1 MRSNILSAGRR
12 SRGAIAPQAEIARLH
27 HAVAVLNEKL
37 REAEAARDNA
47 LAVAEA
53 RGAFVAATS
62 HELRTPLNAIIGFS
76 EVLTSEMFGPLANER
91 YREYAG
97 IIHQSGTR
105 LLGLIND
112 ILDMAKLDAGKLDMH
127 FGSVEVLKVIVDC
140 VRGIESLAAQSHVG
154 ISVTVFD
161 GVSRLTADG
170 QRLHQMVLNLLSN
183 AVKFTPEGGEVCVS
197 VFRRGGNVAIAVS
210 DTGVGIKDDDIPR
223 VLEPF
228 TQVEG
233 GKGQRHAGT
242 GLGLPLTKE
251 LAERH
256 GGSLSIEST
265 VGIGTTMTLVLPQE
279 PAISQDAAA

>member
-1 MRSNILSAGRR
+1 MRSNTLSAERR
-12 SRGAIAPQAEIARLH
+12 PCGPVAAQAELARLH
-27 HAVAVLNEKL
+27 HTIATLNERL
-37 REAEAARDNA
+37 HEAEAERDKA
-47 LAVAEA
+47 LAVAETRA
-53 RGAFVAATS
+53 AFVAATS

-76 EVLTSEMFGPLANER
+76 EILRTEMFGPLANDR

-97 IIHQSGTR
+97 IIHESGSR

-112 ILDMAKLDAGKLDMH
+112 ILDMSKLDAGKLEMH
-127 FGSVEVLKVIVDC
+127 YAPVEVLKVIVDC
-140 VRGIESLAAQSHVG
+140 VRGVEPLATQSHVG
-154 ISVTVFD
+154 ISVAVFD

-197 VFRRGGNVAIAVS
+197 AFRRGDSIAIAVS
-210 DTGVGIKDDDIPR
+210 DTGIGIKDADIPR

-228 TQVEG
+228 AQVEG

-256 GGSLSIEST
+256 GGSLSIESA
-265 VGIGTTMTLVLPQE
+265 VGVGTTMTLVLPKE
-279 PAISQDAAA
+279 PAPGAAAA